1 MVTKKTKVVSSNL
14 FVRAREISDLVPR
27 ITSALRSFPIFLNL
41 DFPQLLDTQGKMLRF
56 CINVQ
61 KKFIKIPKWAVR
73 ITLFLGFHHIHF
85 SFRRYW
91 FLASDVIIVL
101 ELD

>member
-41 DFPQLLDTQGKMLRF
+41 DFPQLLDTQGKILKFR
-56 CINVQ
+56 IIVQ
-61 KKFIKIPKWAVR
+61 KDLTKLLNGLLDLPFYWVA
-73 ITLFLGFHHIHF
+73 ITPIFCSADISFL
-85 SFRRYW
+85 SW
-91 FLASDVIIVL
+91 M
-101 ELD
+101 